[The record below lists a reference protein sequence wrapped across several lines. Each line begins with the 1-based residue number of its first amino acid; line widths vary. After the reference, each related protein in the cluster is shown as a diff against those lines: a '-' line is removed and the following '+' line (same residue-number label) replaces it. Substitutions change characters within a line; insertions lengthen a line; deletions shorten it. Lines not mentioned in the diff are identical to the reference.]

1 LTPDQQRILESVMSE
16 ELVRQGYSI
25 EAPLPENIHS
35 YSLTASSGQCS
46 DPGSRSRYGAKC

>member
-16 ELVRQGYSI
+16 ELARQGYSI
-25 EAPLPENIHS
+25 EAPLPEDIHS
-35 YSLTASSGQCS
+35 YSLTGSSGQCS